1 MLKIKVKTV
10 YIALF
15 VLAIFLIPMIE
26 LGFDWPISRPNISK
40 IDTPSAVMGTKLSAS
55 LALTDLTVAGEAS
68 ESGSVDNLSFGAG
81 AVIDEVAVRSE
92 GELEDSSGEESCSF
106 GVLSFKILDQT
117 TGMVNEVSLRDY
129 VRGAVAAEMPATFH
143 TEALKAQ
150 AVAAHT
156 YALHNRL
163 AQVKSSDSNLKGA
176 DFSADP
182 GNRRGYMTENTAKE
196 FFGGGEAAD
205 LYWNKICEAADSV
218 IGYVMEYQGEPIVA
232 AYHAISAGRTED
244 ASNVWLGEAP
254 YLIPVKSEGCLLA
267 PGYETVVTME
277 VEEVRRIL
285 KTKYPKIDLSIDPG
299 YWFTAVER
307 SDSGYIT
314 YADVGGVELS
324 GKDIREIFGLRSHNI
339 DIETDGQNMNF
350 YVYGYGHGVG
360 LSQYGAN
367 HLAHQGYTFDE
378 ILDNYYSGVTIRQAS
393 FEGN

>member
-1 MLKIKVKTV
+1 MKAKTV

-15 VLAIFLIPMIE
+15 ALAIFLIPMIG
-26 LGFDWPISRPNISK
+26 LGFDRPLYRP
-40 IDTPSAVMGTKLSAS
+40 DTPKINSQSGALGTKLSAS
-55 LALTDLTVAGEAS
+55 LAMTDSTVMGEDS
-68 ESGSVDNLSFGAG
+68 DTEIVDNLSSGTG
-81 AVIDEVAVRSE
+81 KMTDEVGVNPKEELESFRE
-92 GELEDSSGEESCSF
+92 GESYSF
-106 GVLSFKILDQT
+106 GILSFKILDQT
-117 TGMVNEVSLRDY
+117 TGKVDEVGLRDY

-163 AQVKSSDSNLKGA
+163 VQLESPDSSLKGA

-182 GNRRGYMTENTAKE
+182 ANRRGYMTENTAKE

-205 LYWNKICEAADSV
+205 LYWDKICEAVDNV
-218 IGYVMEYQGEPIVA
+218 IGYIMEYEGEPIVA
-232 AYHAISAGRTED
+232 AYHAISAGNTED

-254 YLIPVKSEGCLLA
+254 YLLPVQSEGCLLA
-267 PGYETVVTME
+267 PGYETVMTIE
-277 VEEVRRIL
+277 IEEVRRIL
-285 KTKYPKIDLSIDPG
+285 KTKYPQIDLSSDPA
-299 YWFTAVER
+299 YWFTAIER

-314 YADVGGVELS
+314 YADVGGVELH

-339 DIETDGQNMNF
+339 DIETDRLNMNF

-378 ILDNYYSGVTIRQAS
+378 ILENYYSGITIRQIS
-393 FEGN
+393 FEKS